1 MIYFIILI
9 QIGFSRYF
17 QAGGSPE
24 QVIELLSANYKA
36 VAQMANLVA
45 EWLILGGENKVKH
58 SNWLIHFALCK
69 FRFCIHNLLLLLMS
83 SDKNLIMN
91 PVMFDLLID

>member
-1 MIYFIILI
+1 MQTVINLLYCTVLI
-9 QIGFSRYF
+9 QIWFSRYF

-45 EWLILGGENKVKH
+45 EWLILGGENKVKAFQLVI
-58 SNWLIHFALCK
+58 S
-69 FRFCIHNLLLLLMS
+69 FCF
-83 SDKNLIMN
+83 
-91 PVMFDLLID
+91 V

>member
-1 MIYFIILI
+1 MVYSIVLI
-9 QIGFSRYF
+9 RIGFSRYF

-45 EWLILGGENKVKH
+45 EWLILGGEIKVKAFQLVNLF
-58 SNWLIHFALCK
+58 SFVLVRIK
-69 FRFCIHNLLLLLMS
+69 ICIKNLLLLVVS
-83 SDKNLIMN
+83 SDKNFIMN
-91 PVMFDLLID
+91 AVYVIH